1 MAEYRSAWLRHF
13 ERSID
18 RRIELLRGYLIRLRG
33 AQAGDRFGLGRSVRV
48 LYPECLK
55 AGDDV
60 TISDYAFL
68 HCLSQKGVMIGN
80 HTSIDPNLWL
90 HCGGRSGDFG
100 HGFFE
105 IGDNS
110 FIGCN
115 AVIGAGGGIRIGSNV
130 LIGQCVNIHS
140 ENHNFMD
147 PERLI
152 RDQGV
157 TYKGVIIED
166 DVWIGSKATIL
177 DGVTVG
183 CGAVVAAGAVVT
195 RSVSPYDVVAG
206 VPAKVIKSRIKE
218 TI

>member
-1 MAEYRSAWLRHF
+1 MTEHPTTWLQHL
-13 ERSID
+13 ERRIN
-18 RRIELLRGYLIRLRG
+18 RRIELMQGYFVSLRG
-33 AQAGDRFGLGRSVRV
+33 AQVGDRFGLGRSVRIF
-48 LYPECLK
+48 YPECLR

-60 TISDYAFL
+60 TISDYAYM
-68 HCLSQKGVMIGN
+68 HCLSQKGVTIGN

-90 HCGGRSGDFG
+90 HCGGRPGDFG

-130 LIGQCVNIHS
+130 LIGQSVNIHS

-157 TYKGVIIED
+157 TYQGVIIED

-177 DGVTVG
+177 DGVTIG

-195 RSVSPYDVVAG
+195 RSVSPYTVVAG
-206 VPAKVIKSRIKE
+206 VPAKVIKSRIKAE
-218 TI
+218 V